1 MTEHGT
7 TAEASDAQG
16 GATLGDA
23 ERKRILATYIA
34 TEVATKGT
42 RVESQTDENAVLVY
56 GKRVNHMLH
65 LLLCVPTAG
74 LWAVPWIIMAATGGE
89 KRKVVRVDDYGNIL

>member
-1 MTEHGT
+1 MTEHDT
-7 TAEASDAQG
+7 TTETSD
-16 GATLGDA
+16 ATLGDA

-34 TEVATKGT
+34 TEVATNGA

-56 GKRVNHMLH
+56 GKRVNHLLH

-74 LWAVPWIIMAATGGE
+74 LWAIPWIIMAAMGGE